1 MVCMAIDA
9 LIGFELSLYVKDTVD
24 PGFWTMAVGIGVVFG
39 WLALGGLVALMRV
52 LIIAAMYA
60 AYPRN
65 RRWW

>member
-9 LIGFELSLYVKDTVD
+9 LIGFELSLYVKDTVG

-39 WLALGGLVALMRV
+39 GLALGGLVALMRV